1 MTEHDHASPM
11 PSFAA
16 LVGIDWADRKHDVY
30 LLGLDAGQREH
41 LVLAHTPE
49 AIDAWACQ
57 LRERFGARPI
67 AVCLEQTKGALVY
80 ALLKYDFL
88 VLFPLNPA
96 RLKSYRRAVT
106 SSGAKD
112 DPTDAQFLLEYLEC
126 HRAHLVAWRPDDART
141 RQLGLAGEER
151 RKAVDLRTQLGNRL
165 RTCLKHYF
173 PQALDLVGEDVHTR
187 MACDFLLRWPTLAAA
202 QRATPQALRK
212 FYHAHNSRHE
222 GLITRRLEA
231 LRVARP
237 LTTDPALVQSYRLTA
252 TLLARQLRELAR
264 AIDAYDKELARLMA
278 EHPDAALFE
287 SLPGAGGTLAPR
299 LLVAFGS
306 DRQRFAGPGEVQTY
320 SGIAPVTRRSGRTAS
335 VHRRTA
341 CPRFLRQTFHE
352 FAGHS
357 VPRSAWAGAYY
368 RLQRARGR
376 GHHAAVRSLAFKWI
390 RVIYRCW
397 KERTPYDE
405 ATYLASLRRKGAP
418 LLAYLPPATTPS
430 DG

>member
-1 MTEHDHASPM
+1 MTEHDHAAPL
-11 PSFAA
+11 PPFAA
-16 LVGIDWADRKHDVY
+16 LVGIDWADRKHDVC
-30 LLGLDAGQREH
+30 LLDLDTGRREH

-49 AIDAWACQ
+49 AIDDWACQ
-57 LRERFGARPI
+57 LRSRFGGRPV
-67 AVCLEQTKGALVY
+67 AVCLEQSKGALVY

-96 RLKSYRRAVT
+96 RLKSYRQAVS

-126 HRAHLVAWRPDDART
+126 HRAHLVAWRPDDSRT
-141 RQLGLAGEER
+141 RQLGLIGEER
-151 RKAVDLRTQLGNRL
+151 RKAVDLRTRLGNRL
-165 RTCLKHYF
+165 RTCLKNYF
-173 PQALDLVGEDVHTR
+173 PQALDLVGEGLHTR
-187 MACDFLLRWPTLAAA
+187 MACDFLLKWPTLAAA
-202 QRATPQALRK
+202 QKATPKALRR
-212 FYHAHNSRHE
+212 FYHSHNSRQA
-222 GLITRRLEA
+222 GLIDRRIEA
-231 LRVARP
+231 LRAARP
-237 LTTDPALVQSYRLTA
+237 LTTDTALVQSYRLTA
-252 TLLARQLRELAR
+252 TLLARQLLELAG
-264 AIDAYDKELARLMA
+264 AIEAYDKELARLMA

-287 SLPGAGGTLAPR
+287 RLPGAGAALAPR

-306 DRQRFAGPGEVQTY
+306 DRQRFSGPGDVQTY
-320 SGIAPVTRRSGRTAS
+320 SGIAPVTRRSGRSSS

-368 RLQRARGR
+368 RQQRARGR

-405 ATYLASLRRKGAP
+405 ETYLASLRRRGSP
-418 LLAYLPPATTPS
+418 LLAYLPTPS
-430 DG
+430 PAEG